1 MQIYQQIY
9 FLEFLYLKMLN
20 HALHFFI
27 FIIDANMIYIFI
39 FERLDHMQFKIKLY
53 FWKNF
58 FMFFFMERNWFT

>member
-53 FWKNF
+53 F
-58 FMFFFMERNWFT
+58 

>member
-20 HALHFFI
+20 HALYFFI
-27 FIIDANMIYIFI
+27 FIIYANIIFIFIFI

-53 FWKNF
+53 FLKNF
-58 FMFFFMERNWFT
+58 FMEGNWFT